1 MDSLKQ
7 GHSASST
14 TQAFNGNPAH
24 DIPEPV
30 SDTVNIVFAADEDFL
45 PYTAVTLASMLKHY
59 SGSKALRVFLLLERP
74 LAPEHRARFAAL
86 ANIHPYQLEEFEVD
100 AGMFADVRTT
110 DGLTLATYFRLF
122 LHELLPTDIGKV
134 LYLDSDLIIRRSI
147 DTLFDMTF
155 DGNLFCGVEDSRS
168 RDYKNKFGVPE
179 SGRHINAGVILIN
192 VEYMREI
199 GFTRLIR
206 DYLEVNRHRV
216 VLGDQQIVGE
226 LFYDAVRYI
235 PVKWNVHGSLFDP
248 LWAKESFGVLN
259 DMSPQDV
266 AAAVIAPAI
275 IHYTFRRK
283 PWISLDHPKAELWF
297 DYLTLTGYV
306 DEIER
311 PKARKKKRSS
321 PPADAHPASDRIL
334 GRARSIL
341 DRVAYAIDCLKSTP
355 PVPGGIPSGAKPH
368 GRPQP
373 RKPDLAIKL
382 KQILL
387 DRAGRAPAHFNAR
400 EAFEE
405 LGDNSRILSN
415 VDRKDSDGGHA
426 ENIKFALRTPYIGYK
441 PSPSCDAVALLV
453 QRIHQGMFWDCIETA
468 YLYDKPLFFIEVA
481 LFAGF
486 ASYFD
491 HQATLNERR
500 ALGFIVDDLG
510 YYFDSRQPSRLE
522 RTLNDPAFSLTDD
535 QRARARALIDR
546 IVRNHITKYN
556 KYTRPQG
563 SRFEVKPRSI
573 LVVDQK
579 KGDASIEFAGAG
591 QADFEAMMQ
600 AACEENRDATI
611 YFKRHPDTVLGQRTA
626 LGRSGFRSLSILP
639 DDVPIHVLLDSCS
652 AVYTVSSQVGFE
664 ALMRSKRVVTFG
676 QPFYAGWG
684 LTEDR
689 NPVRR
694 RTARRT
700 IEEIFH
706 AACVDLSVYVNP
718 NTGKMVEM
726 EEALDL
732 IEDMKRRLLLRD

>member
-7 GHSASST
+7 GHSASPS
-14 TQAFNGNPAH
+14 TQAFSGDPAH

-45 PYTAVTLASMLKHY
+45 PYTAVTLASLLKHY

-74 LAPEHRARFAAL
+74 LAPEHRARFEAL

-100 AGMFADVRTT
+100 AGLFADVRTT

-122 LHELLPTDIGKV
+122 LHELLPADIGKV

-155 DGNLFCGVEDSRS
+155 DGHLFCGVEDSRS

-179 SGRHINAGVILIN
+179 SGRHINAGVMLVN
-192 VEYMREI
+192 VVRMRAI
-199 GFTRLIR
+199 DFSSVIR
-206 DYLEVNRHRV
+206 SYLEVNRHRV

-226 LFYDAVRYI
+226 LFYDAIRYI

-248 LWAKESFGVLN
+248 SWAKESFGVLN
-259 DMSPQDV
+259 DMPPQDV

-275 IHYTFRRK
+275 VHYTFRRK
-283 PWISLDHPKAELWF
+283 PWISFEHPKAELWF

-306 DEIER
+306 DEVER
-311 PKARKKKRSS
+311 PKSRRKRRNS
-321 PPADAHPASDRIL
+321 PLEDGHPESDKIL
-334 GRARSIL
+334 GWTRSML
-341 DRVAYAIDCLKSTP
+341 DRCIHAFNSLKGTA

-368 GRPQP
+368 GRLQP

-382 KQILL
+382 KQVLL
-387 DRAGRAPAHFNAR
+387 DRATRAPTRFNAR
-400 EAFEE
+400 EAFEA
-405 LGDNSRILSN
+405 LGENSRILSN
-415 VDRKDSDGGHA
+415 VGRRDSDGGYA
-426 ENIKFALRTPYIGYK
+426 ENVKFALRTPYIAYK
-441 PSPSCDAVALLV
+441 PSASCDAVALLS

-500 ALGFIVDDLG
+500 ALGFMVDDLG

-522 RTLNDPAFSLTDD
+522 RTLNDLAFSLTGEECG
-535 QRARARALIDR
+535 RARSLIDR

-556 KYTRPQG
+556 KYTHPQG

-591 QADFEAMMQ
+591 QAEFEAMVQ

-611 YFKRHPDTVLGQRTA
+611 YFKRHPDTALGQRAA
-626 LGRSGFRSLSILP
+626 LGRSGFRNLSILP
-639 DDVPIHVLLDSCS
+639 DDIPIHVLLDSCS

-664 ALMRSKRVVTFG
+664 ALMRNKRVVTFG

-684 LTEDR
+684 LTDDR
-689 NPVRR
+689 DPLRR

-700 IEEIFH
+700 IEELFH
-706 AACVDLSVYVNP
+706 VACLDLSVYVNP
-718 NTGKMVEM
+718 NTGKVVEM

-732 IEDMKRRLLLRD
+732 IEDMKRRLLLRG

>member
-1 MDSLKQ
+1 MDSLQQ
-7 GHSASST
+7 GYGAGST
-14 TQAFNGNPAH
+14 AQVFHGDHVH
-24 DIPEPV
+24 DVPEPV
-30 SDTVNIVFAADEDFL
+30 SDTVNIVFAADEAFL
-45 PYTAVTLASMLKHY
+45 PYTAVTLASLLKHY

-74 LAPEHRARFAAL
+74 LTPEHRVRFEAL
-86 ANIHPYQLEEFEVD
+86 ANIHPYKLEEFEVD
-100 AGMFADVRTT
+100 ASVFADVRTT

-122 LHELLPTDIGKV
+122 LHELLPADIGKV

-147 DTLFDMTF
+147 DALFDMTF

-179 SGRHINAGVILIN
+179 SGRHINAGVMLVN
-192 VEYMREI
+192 VERMRAI
-199 GFTRLIR
+199 GFSNLIR

-226 LFYDAVRYI
+226 LFFDSIRYI

-259 DMSPQDV
+259 DMNAQDV

-283 PWISLDHPKAELWF
+283 PWMSLEHPRAELWF

-311 PKARKKKRSS
+311 PKARRKKLGA
-321 PPADAHPASDRIL
+321 PLADQHPESDKIL
-334 GRARSIL
+334 RWTRSIL
-341 DRVAYAIDCLKSTP
+341 DRVAYAIDCLKGAP

-382 KQILL
+382 KQVLL
-387 DRAGRAPAHFNAR
+387 DRAARAPARFNAR
-400 EAFEE
+400 EAFEALPE
-405 LGDNSRILSN
+405 NSRILSN
-415 VDRKDSDGGHA
+415 VGRKDSDGGYA
-426 ENIKFALRTPYIGYK
+426 ENIKFALRTPYIRYK
-441 PSPSCDAVALLV
+441 PSASCDAVALLS

-486 ASYFD
+486 ASFFD
-491 HQATLNERR
+491 PQATLDERR
-500 ALGFIVDDLG
+500 ALGFMVDDLG

-522 RTLNDPAFSLTDD
+522 RTLTDPSFSLTDAERG
-535 QRARARALIDR
+535 RARSLIDR

-556 KYTRPQG
+556 KYTRQPV

-591 QADFEAMMQ
+591 NAEFEAMLR
-600 AACEENRDATI
+600 AACEENRDAMV
-611 YFKRHPDTVLGQRTA
+611 YFKRHPDTVLGQRA
-626 LGRSGFRSLSILP
+626 AFSSSDFRNLSVVP
-639 DDVPIHVLLDSCS
+639 DDIPIHVLLDRCS

-664 ALMRSKRVVTFG
+664 ALMRNKRVVTFG

-689 NPVRR
+689 NPLRR

-700 IEEIFH
+700 IDEIFH
-706 AACVDLSVYVNP
+706 VACLELSVYVNP
-718 NTGKMVEM
+718 KTGKMVEM
-726 EEALDL
+726 EEVLDI
-732 IEDMKRRLLLRD
+732 IEELRARLHLRG